1 MLDTRWR
8 WRAVC
13 VKCHEYYIKDVFH
26 HEATDINRTVQYS
39 DDVVHG
45 PGLVFPGLVIVQAG
59 FVTEALLTHVTG
71 VEERGVKVFGLH
83 VIPDTGS
90 SDVVEAE
97 TERAEIFPLNLIFP
111 HILQQLAGVR

>member
-1 MLDTRWR
+1 M
-8 WRAVC
+8 C
-13 VKCHEYYIKDVFH
+13 VKCQEYYIKDVFH

-83 VIPDTGS
+83 VIPDTGL
-90 SDVVEAE
+90 SDVREGEAE
-97 TERAEIFPLNLIFP
+97 RAVVPT
-111 HILQQLAGVR
+111 LAGVSLHKLKQLLGIRQL